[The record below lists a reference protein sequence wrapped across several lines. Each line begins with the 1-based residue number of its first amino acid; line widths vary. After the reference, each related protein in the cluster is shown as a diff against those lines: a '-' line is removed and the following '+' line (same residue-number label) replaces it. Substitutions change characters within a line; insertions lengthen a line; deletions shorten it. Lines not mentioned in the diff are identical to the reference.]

1 MKMRSVH
8 RNLVA
13 WNPSAGPA
21 DPLGAPRFAY
31 LAWMARA
38 RWRPIGLATG
48 ALLMITGLMLP
59 SAVVFVA
66 GMLVLGSSAPD
77 ARLRSVTA
85 ARVRTWAW
93 LDKNR
98 ADSRQSSQGSGG
110 RRPRY

>member
-1 MKMRSVH
+1 MKMRSL
-8 RNLVA
+8 RWNLVA

-21 DPLGAPRFAY
+21 DPFGAPRFAH

-38 RWRPIGLATG
+38 RWRPICLATG
-48 ALLMITGLMLP
+48 GLLMVTGLMLP

-66 GMLVLGSSAPD
+66 GVLAVGSSAPD
-77 ARLRSVTA
+77 ARLRSVTT

-98 ADSRQSSQGSGG
+98 ADG
-110 RRPRY
+110 R